1 MPIRYHQLTSA
12 ERATIMTRLAQGL
25 KEGASA
31 RELGRS
37 RSTISRE
44 LERNGARLDRDSGKR
59 KPYDAI
65 EAHEEAQ
72 GRAQAPGTRTLEAG
86 TLKPEAVTI
95 LMDMTRRDVAAGWSR
110 QQIAGKLKAAHPDD
124 PSKTACHETI
134 YTAIYCM
141 PKGDLKMEL
150 VACLRQRY
158 AKRRPRSR
166 GETRRRIPDMTS
178 IHVRRPEVEDR
189 VVPGH
194 WEGDLIKGAG
204 NRSSVGTLIERTS
217 RLTMLVRIDNATA
230 DGTLAAFAKAF
241 SRVHGSLAKTLTY
254 DQGREMMRHKD
265 LEAETGLKV
274 YFCDPHSPWQR
285 GSNENTNGLIRQYL
299 PKGMDLAKITQDELD
314 VIAAKLNNRPRKM
327 HKFRSPLEVF
337 TALQNSLRPT

>member
-12 ERATIMTRLAQGL
+12 ERVTIMTRLAEGL
-25 KEGASA
+25 KESAIA

-44 LERNGARLDRDSGKR
+44 LERSGARLDRDTGRR

-65 EAHEEAQ
+65 EAHEEATE
-72 GRAQAPGTRTLEAG
+72 RAKSLGMRKLEAG
-86 TLKPEAVTI
+86 TV
-95 LMDMTRRDVAAGWSR
+95 LMEIIRRDLLEGWSP
-110 QQIAGKLKAAHPDD
+110 QQVAGRLKEAYPDD
-124 PSKTACHETI
+124 PSKRACHETI

-141 PKGDLKMEL
+141 PKGDLKLEL
-150 VACLRQRY
+150 VARLRQRY

-166 GETRRRIPDMTS
+166 GENRGKIPDMTS
-178 IHVRRPEVEDR
+178 IHVRPPEVEDR

-204 NRSSVGTLIERTS
+204 NKSSVGTLIERTS
-217 RLTMLVRIDNATA
+217 RLTMLVRMDNATA
-230 DGTLAAFAKAF
+230 DGTLAAFTKAF
-241 SRVHGSLAKTLTY
+241 LRVHGSLAKTLTY

-265 LEAETGLKV
+265 LESATGLKV

-299 PKGMDLAKITQDELD
+299 PKGMDLSKVTQDELD
-314 VIAAKLNNRPRKM
+314 FIAAKLNNRPRKM
-327 HKFRSPLEVF
+327 HKFKSPLEVF
-337 TALQNSLRPT
+337 EGLRATHT

>member
-1 MPIRYHQLTSA
+1 MTIRYHQLTSA
-12 ERATIMTRLAQGL
+12 ERATIMTRLADGA
-25 KEGASA
+25 KESAIA

-44 LERNGARLDRDSGKR
+44 LERSGARLDRDTGTR

-65 EAHEEAQ
+65 EAHEDATE
-72 GRAQAPGTRTLEAG
+72 RATSLRTRKLAAG
-86 TLKPEAVTI
+86 TM
-95 LMDMTRRDVAAGWSR
+95 LMDMIRRDIREGWSP
-110 QQIAGKLKAAHPDD
+110 QQIAGRLKEAHPDD
-124 PSKTACHETI
+124 ASKRACHETI

-150 VACLRQRY
+150 VASLRQRY

-166 GETRRRIPDMTS
+166 GENRGKIPDMTS
-178 IHVRRPEVEDR
+178 IHVRPPEVEDR

-204 NRSSVGTLIERTS
+204 NKSSVGTLIERTS
-217 RLTMLVRIDNATA
+217 RLTMLVRMDNATA
-230 DGTLAAFAKAF
+230 DGTLAAFTQAF

-265 LEAETGLKV
+265 LEANTGLKV

-299 PKGMDLAKITQDELD
+299 PKGMDLSKVTQDELD

-337 TALQNSLRPT
+337 EGLRALHT

>member
-1 MPIRYHQLTSA
+1 MTKPYQHLTSA
-12 ERATIMTRLAQGL
+12 ERAVIMTRLA
-25 KEGASA
+25 EGVNDSAIA

-44 LERNGARLDRDSGKR
+44 LERNGARLDRDSGR
-59 KPYDAI
+59 RTPYDAI
-65 EAHEEAQ
+65 DAHE
-72 GRAQAPGTRTLEAG
+72 RATDLAKAPGTRKLEAG
-86 TLKPEAVTI
+86 TV
-95 LMDMTRRDVAAGWSR
+95 LMEMIRRDIREGLSP

-124 PSKTACHETI
+124 PSKRACHETI

-141 PKGDLKMEL
+141 PKGHLKMEV
-150 VACLRQRY
+150 VACLRQRFG
-158 AKRRPRSR
+158 KRRPRSR
-166 GETRRRIPDMTS
+166 GENRGKIPDMTS
-178 IHVRRPEVEDR
+178 IHVRPPEVEDR

-194 WEGDLIKGAG
+194 WEGDLIKGAK

-217 RLTMLVRIDNATA
+217 RLVVLVRMNNATA
-230 DGTLAAFAKAF
+230 ECVLAAFTKAF
-241 SRVHGSLAKTLTY
+241 SSVPGLMAKTLTY
-254 DQGREMMRHKD
+254 DQGREMIRHKD
-265 LEAETGLKV
+265 LEAATGLKV

-299 PKGMDLAKITQDELD
+299 PKGMDLSKVTQEELD

-337 TALQNSLRPT
+337 DELWARLACVAAGA

>member
-1 MPIRYHQLTSA
+1 MTDLYRHLSSA
-12 ERATIMTRLAQGL
+12 ERATIMTRLAEGL
-25 KEGASA
+25 QESAIA

-44 LERNGARLDRDSGKR
+44 LERNGARLDRDTGRR

-65 EAHEEAQ
+65 DAHE
-72 GRAQAPGTRTLEAG
+72 RATERATAPGTRKLAAG
-86 TLKPEAVTI
+86 TVLLEMI
-95 LMDMTRRDVAAGWSR
+95 RRDIREGWSP

-124 PSKTACHETI
+124 RSKTACHETI

-141 PKGDLKMEL
+141 PRGDLKMEL

-166 GETRRRIPDMTS
+166 GDNRGKIPDMTS
-178 IHVRRPEVEDR
+178 IHVRPPEVEDR

-217 RLTMLVRIDNATA
+217 RLTMLVRMDNATA
-230 DGTLAAFAKAF
+230 DGTLAAFTKAF
-241 SRVHGSLAKTLTY
+241 ARVHGALAKTLTY

-265 LEAETGLKV
+265 LESATGLKV

-285 GSNENTNGLIRQYL
+285 GSNENTNGLIREYL
-299 PKGMDLAKITQDELD
+299 PKGMDLSKVTQAELD

-327 HKFRSPLEVF
+327 HKFRSPLDVF
-337 TALQNSLRPT
+337 DDLQAKLT

>member
-12 ERATIMTRLAQGL
+12 ERATIMTRLA
-25 KEGASA
+25 EGQRESAIA

-44 LERNGARLDRDSGKR
+44 LERNGARLDRDSGQR

-72 GRAQAPGTRTLEAG
+72 VRAQAPGTRKLAAG
-86 TLKPEAVTI
+86 TM
-95 LMDMTRRDVAAGWSR
+95 LMEMIRRDIRQGWSP
-110 QQIAGKLKAAHPDD
+110 QQIAGKLKAANPDD
-124 PSKTACHETI
+124 SSKTACHETI
-134 YTAIYCM
+134 YAAIYCM

-166 GETRRRIPDMTS
+166 GDHRGKIPDLTS
-178 IHVRRPEVEDR
+178 IHVRPPEVEDR

-217 RLTMLVRIDNATA
+217 RLTMLVRMDNATA
-230 DGTLAAFAKAF
+230 DGTLAAFTKAF
-241 SRVHGSLAKTLTY
+241 SLVHGSLTKTLTY

-265 LEAETGLKV
+265 LETATGLKV

-285 GSNENTNGLIRQYL
+285 GSNENTNGLIREYL
-299 PKGMDLAKITQDELD
+299 PKGMDLSKVTQDELD

-327 HKFRSPLEVF
+327 HKFKSPLEVF
-337 TALQNSLRPT
+337 EDLRAQHT

>member
-1 MPIRYHQLTSA
+1 MTIRYHQLTSA
-12 ERATIMTRLAQGL
+12 ERARIMTRLADGA
-25 KEGASA
+25 KESAIA

-44 LERNGARLDRDSGKR
+44 LERNGARRDRDSGRR

-65 EAHEEAQ
+65 EAHEDATE
-72 GRAQAPGTRTLEAG
+72 RATSLRTRKLAAG
-86 TLKPEAVTI
+86 TM
-95 LMDMTRRDVAAGWSR
+95 LMDMIRRDIREGWSP
-110 QQIAGKLKAAHPDD
+110 QQIAGRLKEAHPDD
-124 PSKTACHETI
+124 ASKRACHETI

-150 VACLRQRY
+150 VASLRQRY

-166 GETRRRIPDMTS
+166 GENRGKIPDMTS
-178 IHVRRPEVEDR
+178 IHVRPPEVEDR

-204 NRSSVGTLIERTS
+204 NKSSVATLIEPTS
-217 RLTMLVRIDNATA
+217 RLTMLVRMDNATA
-230 DGTLAAFAKAF
+230 DGTLAAFTQAF

-265 LEAETGLKV
+265 LEANTGLKV

-299 PKGMDLAKITQDELD
+299 PKGMDLSKVTQDELD

-337 TALQNSLRPT
+337 EGLRALHT

>member
-1 MPIRYHQLTSA
+1 MMNPYRQLSSA
-12 ERATIMTRLAQGL
+12 ERATIMLRLA
-25 KEGASA
+25 EGSSESA
-31 RELGRS
+31 IAGELGRS

-44 LERNGARLDRDSGKR
+44 LERNGARLDRNTGRR

-65 EAHEEAQ
+65 DAHE
-72 GRAQAPGTRTLEAG
+72 RATELATAPGTRKLAAG
-86 TLKPEAVTI
+86 TALLEMI
-95 LMDMTRRDVAAGWSR
+95 RRDIREGWSP
-110 QQIAGKLKAAHPDD
+110 QQIAGKLKSAHPDD
-124 PSKTACHETI
+124 PSRTVCHETI

-141 PKGDLKMEL
+141 PRGDLKMEL

-166 GETRRRIPDMTS
+166 GQNRGKIPDMTS
-178 IHVRRPEVEDR
+178 IHVRPPEVEDR

-204 NRSSVGTLIERTS
+204 NRSSVGTLVERTS
-217 RLTMLVRIDNATA
+217 RLVMLVRMDNATA
-230 DGTLAAFAKAF
+230 DATLAAFTLAF

-265 LEAETGLKV
+265 LETATGLKV

-285 GSNENTNGLIRQYL
+285 GSNENTNGLIRDYL
-299 PKGMDLAKITQDELD
+299 PKGMDLSKVTQGELD
-314 VIAAKLNNRPRKM
+314 AIAAKLNNRPRKM
-327 HKFRSPLEVF
+327 HKFRTPLDVF
-337 TALQNSLRPT
+337 EALQAKRV

>member
-1 MPIRYHQLTSA
+1 MANRYHQLTSA
-12 ERATIMTRLAQGL
+12 ERATIMTRLAEGV
-25 KEGASA
+25 KESAIA

-44 LERNGARLDRDSGKR
+44 LERNGARLDRDSGRR

-65 EAHEEAQ
+65 EAHDDAQ
-72 GRAQAPGTRTLEAG
+72 ARAQAPGTRKLAAG
-86 TLKPEAVTI
+86 TI
-95 LMDMTRRDVAAGWSR
+95 LMDMIRRDIREGWSP

-166 GETRRRIPDMTS
+166 GENRGKIPDMAS
-178 IHVRRPEVEDR
+178 IHVRPPEVEDR

-217 RLTMLVRIDNATA
+217 RLTMLVRMDNATA
-230 DGTLAAFAKAF
+230 DGTLAAFTKAF
-241 SRVHGSLAKTLTY
+241 SHVHGSLAKTLTY

-265 LEAETGLKV
+265 LEAETGLRV

-299 PKGMDLAKITQDELD
+299 PKGMDLSKVTQDELD

-337 TALQNSLRPT
+337 KDLQAQHT

>member
-1 MPIRYHQLTSA
+1 MTNHYQQLSSA
-12 ERATIMTRLAQGL
+12 ERSTIMMRLA
-25 KEGASA
+25 EGVRESAIA

-44 LERNGARLDRDSGKR
+44 LERNGARLDRDTGKR
-59 KPYDAI
+59 KPYDAMD
-65 EAHEEAQ
+65 AHERATQ
-72 GRAQAPGTRTLEAG
+72 LAQAPGTRKLAAG
-86 TLKPEAVTI
+86 TV
-95 LMDMTRRDVAAGWSR
+95 LMEMIRRDIREGWSP
-110 QQIAGKLKAAHPDD
+110 QQIAGRLKDEHPDD

-141 PKGDLKMEL
+141 PRGDLKIEL

-166 GETRRRIPDMTS
+166 GENRGKIPDMTS
-178 IHVRRPEVEDR
+178 IHVRPPEVADR

-194 WEGDLIKGAG
+194 WEGDLIKGKRNA
-204 NRSSVGTLIERTS
+204 SSVGTLIERTS
-217 RLTMLVRIDNATA
+217 RLTMLVRMDNATA
-230 DGTLAAFAKAF
+230 DGTLAAFTAAF
-241 SRVHGSLAKTLTY
+241 SRVHGSLARTLTY

-265 LEAETGLKV
+265 LEAATGLKV

-285 GSNENTNGLIRQYL
+285 GSNENTNGLIREYL
-299 PKGMDLAKITQDELD
+299 PKGMDLSKITQGELD

-337 TALQNSLRPT
+337 EELQAKLA